1 MKIKINLDLLGL
13 CLLFII
19 LKLTG
24 IITWNW
30 ILVLA
35 PIWVPLTI
43 SAFIIVLGL
52 ILSIMVTLLALLG
65 VK

>member
-52 ILSIMVTLLALLG
+52 ILSIVVALLALLG

>member
-35 PIWVPLTI
+35 PIWIPLVI
-43 SAFIIVLGL
+43 SAFIIVFGL
-52 ILSIMVTLLALLG
+52 ILSIMVALLALLG

>member
-1 MKIKINLDLLGL
+1 MNIKINLDLLGL

-35 PIWVPLTI
+35 PIWVSLAI
-43 SAFIIVLGL
+43 SAFIIVFGL
-52 ILSIMVTLLALLG
+52 ILSILVALLALLG